1 MFTPAENAYLNKFGR
16 TQNTLG
22 AAHPGFGTYQE
33 HKHEKVYH
41 YYYQWVCLVFF
52 FQAVSF
58 YIPRYIWKS
67 LEGHR
72 ISFCTKDIKD
82 PELDESARNDRV
94 TRMLT
99 CYKRYKNKNNS
110 YCIKFAFLELLNLL
124 IAIFNMYVTDTL
136 MGHRFMDY
144 GSRLL
149 AHYYLSPEKKEFE
162 VDPVHMDFPKMTK
175 CDFYTHSSAGQID
188 KSDAMCLLPLN
199 ILNEKVFLVIWCWF
213 IFLITVSTLMVSYR
227 TVVVLSP
234 GFRTWM
240 LWSDGSKWQHV
251 TSATRN
257 GGYGDWF
264 LIKQM
269 HKNTDPETFNDFLKQ
284 LENEEEWSQNNN
296 NTSTMTHKGSWF
308 GDLGSSM
315 KKRASGN
322 NRLREEQNSGS
333 RDTLGTTDSTTD
345 TMDSECKA

>member
-1 MFTPAENAYLNKFGR
+1 VVPRVFTPAENAYLNKFGR

-52 FQAVSF
+52 FQVGYLFNLFIFPPQAVSF

-227 TVVVLSP
+227 
-234 GFRTWM
+234 
-240 LWSDGSKWQHV
+240 
-251 TSATRN
+251 
-257 GGYGDWF
+257 
-264 LIKQM
+264 
-269 HKNTDPETFNDFLKQ
+269 
-284 LENEEEWSQNNN
+284 
-296 NTSTMTHKGSWF
+296 
-308 GDLGSSM
+308 
-315 KKRASGN
+315 
-322 NRLREEQNSGS
+322 
-333 RDTLGTTDSTTD
+333 
-345 TMDSECKA
+345 C